1 MSKNIEM
8 NYKNESDYE
17 ILYPQTIQALVIDLL
32 NSDTKQLL
40 GLEESATADEAF
52 REIYLNQVL
61 SGKALIN
68 FTVVGD
74 DGSPCYGVE
83 INCSTFCDAKGNR
96 VTKVETGEDGKVS
109 TFCDSTSA
117 NCSIS
122 GYTNLSNWSENI
134 PITFGEQYDKE
145 ITLTRSNYK
154 SFTSSGSFKVSKDIV
169 RVDFSIVGGGGGAG
183 SCVSRNNQ
191 GATGGGGGGGY
202 AEAQNNID
210 YVPNTSYSF
219 TIGSGGAGMG
229 PNGGDTGGNGGS
241 SSFLS
246 YSVSGGN
253 GGEPALSRRVSASQD
268 VAPGNGG
275 TGNGKGGNGVWGDAG
290 GGSSSFG
297 SEGRAGTN
305 GTVQCY
311 SSFTETALWGGG
323 GGSGCAGHPSN
334 EVNGGKGGLNY
345 GGDGGGPLT
354 YSYGPNDDDVKG
366 NPGKGFGGG
375 GGSGGCRGREDENA
389 EGVGGN
395 GSSGAIAF
403 RMYRQQD
410 LT

>member
-40 GLEESATADEAF
+40 GLEETATADEAF

-83 INCSTFCDAKGNR
+83 INCSTFCDAQGNR

-109 TFCDSTSA
+109 IFCDSTSA

-154 SFTSSGSFKVSKDIV
+154 SFASSGSFKVSKDIV
-169 RVDFSIVGGGGGAG
+169 RVDFSIIGGGGGAG
-183 SCVSRNNQ
+183 SCVTKYSQ

-202 AEAQNNID
+202 AQVQNNID
-210 YVPNTSYSF
+210 YAPNTSYSF
-219 TIGSGGAGMG
+219 TIGSGGAGMR
-229 PNGGDTGGNGGS
+229 PNREDTGGNGGT
-241 SSFLS
+241 SSFMS

-253 GGEPALSRRVSASQD
+253 GGEPALDPGATEDVS
-268 VAPGNGG
+268 PGIGGAGNGHGG
-275 TGNGKGGNGVWGDAG
+275 TGVFGHRDLGRAGLAGGNG
-290 GGSSSFG
+290 
-297 SEGRAGTN
+297 
-305 GTVQCY
+305 TVLCY

-323 GGSGCAGHPSN
+323 GGSGCAGMPDSGQ
-334 EVNGGKGGLNY
+334 VNGGTGGLNY
-345 GGDGGGPLT
+345 GGDGGGPLEDN
-354 YSYGPNDDDVKG
+354 YGPNDEDVKG

-375 GGSGGCRGREDENA
+375 GGSGGCRGNDDRNA
-389 EGVGGN
+389 QGVGGN